1 MVLLQARELDDP
13 AGLFEKTEYLLR
25 EWVNIYHSREAYKYR
40 YEEEFRHFVGL
51 LNRHGILKTDDMITK
66 FIKMS
71 TQMCVDLC
79 YAALAEQNNAPTL
92 VRRKSNL
99 KSKSCHQ
106 FVKRFVGFRFEPSV
120 FTLSTHLFVC

>member
-1 MVLLQARELDDP
+1 MVPLQARELDDP

-92 VRRKSNL
+92 VRR
-99 KSKSCHQ
+99 
-106 FVKRFVGFRFEPSV
+106 V
-120 FTLSTHLFVC
+120 T

>member
-1 MVLLQARELDDP
+1 M
-13 AGLFEKTEYLLR
+13 
-25 EWVNIYHSREAYKYR
+25 
-40 YEEEFRHFVGL
+40 FVGL

-92 VRRKSNL
+92 VIIHYKNIL
-99 KSKSCHQ
+99 VPH
-106 FVKRFVGFRFEPSV
+106 G
-120 FTLSTHLFVC
+120 

>member
-1 MVLLQARELDDP
+1 MCKHFSFVLLNNVYSCLPKQAREIDDP
-13 AGLFEKTEYLLR
+13 PGLLEKTEYLLR

-40 YEEEFRHFVGL
+40 YEDEFRMFVGL

-92 VRRKSNL
+92 VSQRLISGPVTN
-99 KSKSCHQ
+99 SI
-106 FVKRFVGFRFEPSV
+106 
-120 FTLSTHLFVC
+120 LFC